1 MLTINDDV
9 NITAAAAA
17 ATDAVAMTH
26 VISGGGVMCAVEQ

>member
-17 ATDAVAMTH
+17 ADAVAMTH

>member
-17 ATDAVAMTH
+17 DAVAMTH
-26 VISGGGVMCAVEQ
+26 VISSGGVMCAVEQ

>member
-17 ATDAVAMTH
+17 AAAVAMTH